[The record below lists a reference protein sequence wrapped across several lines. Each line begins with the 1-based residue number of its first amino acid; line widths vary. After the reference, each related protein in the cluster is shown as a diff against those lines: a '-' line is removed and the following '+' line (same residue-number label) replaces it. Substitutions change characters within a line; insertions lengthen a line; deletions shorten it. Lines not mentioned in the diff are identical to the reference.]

1 MAKTQAIWDKHV
13 SNQAWIVY
21 EKITHFEATITHPIK
36 LVYSTQ
42 CNLWE
47 KNKYAI
53 VRYCDIQKSCEV
65 LMSIFYLWI
74 MNRIIK
80 NHSVKEESH
89 SSVLVV

>member
-1 MAKTQAIWDKHV
+1 MAKTRAIWDKQV

-21 EKITHFEATITHPIK
+21 ERQSSLQLSLSIQTNAI
-36 LVYSTQ
+36 Y
-42 CNLWE
+42 E

-53 VRYCDIQKSCEV
+53 VRYCDILKSCEV
-65 LMSIFYLWI
+65 MSIFYLWI
-74 MNRIIK
+74 MNRIIN